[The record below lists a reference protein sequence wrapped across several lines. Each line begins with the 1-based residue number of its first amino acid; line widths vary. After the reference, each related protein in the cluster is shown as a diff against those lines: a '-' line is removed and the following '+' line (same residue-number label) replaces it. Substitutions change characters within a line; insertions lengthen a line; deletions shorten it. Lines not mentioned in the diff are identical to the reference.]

1 MKTIINVKT
10 DDTLKKEAQE
20 VAKDLGLPLG
30 TIINNFLKSF
40 VVEKRVVFGEQLEP
54 NIQTQKIL
62 DEAIS
67 DIKKEKNLTR
77 FDTLEEMD
85 EFILK
90 S

>member
-1 MKTIINVKT
+1 MKTILNVKT
-10 DDTLKKEAQE
+10 DEVLKKEAQM

-30 TIINNFLKSF
+30 TIINDFLKSF
-40 VVEKRVVFGEQLEP
+40 VVEKRVVFGEHPEL
-54 NIQTQKIL
+54 NIQTQKIV
-62 DEAIS
+62 DEAIADS
-67 DIKKEKNLTR
+67 KKGKNLTL